1 MFNILNLDP
10 IEFEKFCLDF
20 MEKRLNLKFKR
31 FGPGKDDG
39 IDLISFD
46 GKVICQCKRYK
57 DSSKLVDVCKK
68 ELEKI
73 KKQSFDSYY
82 LLTTAE
88 ISETVTKNIYDIF
101 RDYMK
106 NYSYVIGKNDIDD
119 FLIDNANIDVLKK
132 NHKLWLSS
140 AVVLDLYLN
149 RYSDAISKVMIDDFE
164 NETKYFVE
172 TKAYY
177 DAVDIINSSGVILF
191 IGNPGIGKTLTSKM
205 LIRYL
210 LISNKEYR
218 LTTVSNNDLSK
229 LIESVQQNDNPEI
242 IFLDDFLGQTS
253 LSISDKLINELK
265 SLLKLTRIYKNKKI
279 ILNSRI
285 TILNKAKNE
294 KQEFEKLMDEIG
306 IKECLIDVNELT
318 KLDRARILYN
328 LMYHN
333 GVTKKSYE
341 SIIKNKNYNSI
352 IEHKSFNTRIIEM
365 CVIREKK
372 LESENFYD
380 FIINALNNP
389 KDVWKSEFD
398 RIEPCDAILMYQL
411 YTLGNNYIP
420 IDVLKKSTVN
430 FLIRNGYD
438 VSRYS
443 FNDSINRLSKSLIGI
458 AILGKKKYIS
468 VLNPS
473 INDYI
478 QNYLLDN
485 NAQLKIIFDTALY
498 VEQLDKILGLCPYF
512 LENNID
518 NFEKISAYNHYNS
531 FMSEDNLE
539 IKKKIEFIIK
549 HKYCDK
555 KIKNYVS
562 SFFDY
567 ELKRNYLIKFALNK
581 SIRAFYS
588 LETIINDVEKFS
600 KKIVDSDYE
609 YIEELLEYYSNIEL
623 PNLLVEKNLI
633 SVLSSSLK
641 YKLISLGEDFV
652 NETIRSTSPYIKFIN
667 NNEEL
672 EGNINYVF
680 EVKQQVEEE
689 LIQKANECID
699 YIRNLGYEFNNVELD
714 YDYIIDN
721 ICIEMLLDDD
731 LNEYKKEMYGDSI
744 DYDYSQ
750 RINSN
755 TIDVDDIFN
764 QDYDIQ

>member
-10 IEFEKFCLDF
+10 FEFEKFCLDF
-20 MEKRLNLKFKR
+20 MEKKLNIKFKR

-39 IDLISFD
+39 IDLISLD
-46 GKVICQCKRYK
+46 GKIICQCKRYK
-57 DSSKLVDVCKK
+57 DSSKLFDVSKK

-73 KKQSFDSYY
+73 KKHNFEEYY
-82 LLTTAE
+82 LLTSAE
-88 ISETVTKNIYDIF
+88 VGATVAKKIYGIF
-101 RDYMK
+101 QGYMK
-106 NYSYVIGKNDIDD
+106 DYSYIIGKNDIDD
-119 FLIDNANIDVLKK
+119 FLSDEVNIDVLKR
-132 NHKLWLSS
+132 NHKLWLTSS
-140 AVVLDLYLN
+140 LVLDLYLN

-177 DAVDIINSSGVILF
+177 NAVDIINSNGVILF
-191 IGNPGIGKTLTSKM
+191 VGDPGIGKTLTSKM

-242 IFLDDFLGQTS
+242 IFLDDFLGQTA

-265 SLLKLTRIYKNKKI
+265 SLLKLTRIYKNKKVV
-279 ILNSRI
+279 LNSRI
-285 TILNKAKNE
+285 TILNKAKHE
-294 KQEFEKLMDEIG
+294 KEEFEKLMDEIG
-306 IKECLIDVNELT
+306 IKECLIDVNDIT

-333 GVTKKSYE
+333 GVTRKSYE
-341 SIIKNKNYNSI
+341 SIIENKNYNTI

-372 LESENFYD
+372 IESQVFYD
-380 FIINALNNP
+380 YVINALNNP

-398 RIEPCDAILMYQL
+398 RIEPCDAVLMYQL

-420 IDVLKKSTVN
+420 IEVLKKSTLN
-430 FLIRNGYD
+430 FLEKSGNDI
-438 VSRYS
+438 VRYS

-485 NAQLKIIFDTALY
+485 SAELKKIFDKSLY
-498 VEQLDKILGLCPYF
+498 IEQIDKILELAPSF
-512 LENNID
+512 LENKIN
-518 NFEKISAYNHYNS
+518 NFDKILAYNSYNS
-531 FMSEDNLE
+531 FMSDDYLDK
-539 IKKKIEFIIK
+539 KKKINFIIK
-549 HKYCDK
+549 YKYCDK
-555 KIKNYVS
+555 NIKEYVN
-562 SFFDY
+562 SFFEYD
-567 ELKRNYLIKFALNK
+567 LKKNYLIKFALNK
-581 SIRAFYS
+581 CIRDFYS
-588 LETIINDVEKFS
+588 LESIINDVENFS
-600 KKIVDSDYE
+600 KKIIDSDYG

-623 PNLLVEKNLI
+623 SNLLVEKNLI
-633 SVLSSSLK
+633 SILTSSLE
-641 YKLISLGEDFV
+641 YDLISLGEDFV
-652 NETIRSTSPYIKFIN
+652 NEAIRSTSPDIKFIN

-672 EGNINYVF
+672 EENPDYIS
-680 EVKQQVEEE
+680 EVKQQVEKE
-689 LIQKANECID
+689 LMQKAND
-699 YIRNLGYEFNNVELD
+699 YINYIGNLGFEFNNVELD

-721 ICIEMLLDDD
+721 ICIEMLLNDD
-731 LNEYKKEMYGDSI
+731 LNEYIKEMTADSF
-744 DYDYSQ
+744 DYDYSEMI
-750 RINSN
+750 RSN
-755 TIDVDDIFN
+755 TIDVDDIFKQN
-764 QDYDIQ
+764 YDV

>member
-1 MFNILNLDP
+1 MFNVLNLDP
-10 IEFEKFCLDF
+10 LEFEKFCMDF
-20 MEKRLNLKFKR
+20 MEKRLNLEFKR

-39 IDLISFD
+39 IDLISLD

-57 DSSKLVDVCKK
+57 DSSKLVGVCKK
-68 ELEKI
+68 ELEKM
-73 KKQSFDSYY
+73 KKQSFDKYY
-82 LLTTAE
+82 LLTSAE

-101 RDYMK
+101 RDYME

-119 FLIDNANIDVLKK
+119 FLIDDANIDVLKK

-140 AVVLDLYLN
+140 AAVLDLYLN
-149 RYSDAISKVMIDDFE
+149 RYSDAISKVIIDDFE

-177 DAVDIINSSGVILF
+177 DAVDIINSRGVILF
-191 IGNPGIGKTLTSKM
+191 IGDPGIGKTLTSKM

-229 LIESVQQNDNPEI
+229 LIESMQQNDNPEI

-265 SLLKLTRIYKNKKI
+265 SLLKLTKIYKNKKV

-294 KQEFEKLMDEIG
+294 KEEFEKLIDEIG
-306 IKECLIDVNELT
+306 IKECLIDVNDIT

-352 IEHKSFNTRIIEM
+352 IDHKSFNTRIIEM

-380 FIINALNNP
+380 FVINALNNP

-398 RIEPCDAILMYQL
+398 RIESCDAILMYQL

-420 IDVLKKSTVN
+420 IDVLKKSTTN
-430 FLIRNGYD
+430 FLLKDGYD

-485 NAQLKIIFDTALY
+485 SAQLKKIFETSLY
-498 VEQLDKILGLCPYF
+498 IEQIDKILELCPYL
-512 LENNID
+512 LENSID

-549 HKYCDK
+549 YKYCDK
-555 KIKNYVS
+555 KIKSYVS

-567 ELKRNYLIKFALNK
+567 DLKSNYLIKFALNK
-581 SIRAFYS
+581 SIRVFYS
-588 LETIINDVEKFS
+588 FESIINDVEKFS
-600 KKIVDSDYE
+600 KKIKSSDYD
-609 YIEELLEYYSNIEL
+609 YIEELLEYYSDNEL
-623 PNLLVEKNLI
+623 DNFLIEKNLTSI
-633 SVLSSSLK
+633 LISSLE
-641 YKLISLGEDFV
+641 YKLITLGEDFV
-652 NETIRSTSPYIKFIN
+652 NELIKSTSEDKKFIN

-672 EGNINYVF
+672 EENPDYII
-680 EVKQQVEEE
+680 EIKQKVEEE
-689 LIQKANECID
+689 LMLKATESIN
-699 YIRNLGYEFNNVELD
+699 YIKNLGYEFDDIKLD
-714 YDYIIDN
+714 YDYIVDN
-721 ICIEMLLDDD
+721 ICIEMLLNDD
-731 LNEYKKEMYGDSI
+731 LNDYIKEISEDSI

-750 RINSN
+750 MIKSN

-764 QDYDIQ
+764 QDYDV

>member
-10 IEFEKFCLDF
+10 LEFEKFCMDF
-20 MEKRLNLKFKR
+20 MGKKLNLKFKR

-39 IDLISFD
+39 IDLISLD
-46 GKVICQCKRYK
+46 GKIICQCKRYK
-57 DSSKLVDVCKK
+57 DSSKLVDICKK
-68 ELEKI
+68 EVEKI
-73 KKQSFDSYY
+73 KKQSFDKYY
-82 LLTTAE
+82 LLTSAE

-101 RDYMK
+101 RDYME

-119 FLIDNANIDVLKK
+119 FLTDDANIDVLKK

-140 AVVLDLYLN
+140 TIVLDLYLN
-149 RYSDAISKVMIDDFE
+149 RYSDAISKVIIDDFE
-164 NETKYFVE
+164 DETKYFVE

-177 DAVDIINSSGVILF
+177 DAVDIINSNGAILF
-191 IGNPGIGKTLTSKM
+191 VGDPGIGKTLTSKM

-218 LTTVSNNDLSK
+218 LTSVSNNDLSK
-229 LIESVQQNDNPEI
+229 VIESMQQNDNPEI
-242 IFLDDFLGQTS
+242 IFLDDFLGQTL

-265 SLLKLTRIYKNKKI
+265 SLLKLTKIYKNKKV

-294 KQEFEKLMDEIG
+294 KEEFEKLMDEIG
-306 IKECLIDVNELT
+306 IKECLIDVNEIT

-333 GVTKKSYE
+333 GVTRKSYD

-352 IEHKSFNTRIIEM
+352 INHKSFNTRIIEM
-365 CVIREKK
+365 CIIREKK
-372 LESENFYD
+372 LESIEFYD
-380 FIINALNNP
+380 YVINALNNP
-389 KDVWKSEFD
+389 RDVWKSEFD
-398 RIEPCDAILMYQL
+398 RIDPCDAVLMYQL

-420 IDVLKKSTVN
+420 IDILKKSTEN
-430 FLIRNGYD
+430 FLIKNGYD
-438 VSRYS
+438 VARYS

-485 NAQLKIIFDTALY
+485 SAELKKIFDTSLY
-498 VEQLDKILGLCPYF
+498 IEQLDKILGLYPSF

-518 NFEKISAYNHYNS
+518 NFYKLSAYNYYNS
-531 FMSEDNLE
+531 FMSDDNLE
-539 IKKKIEFIIK
+539 KKKKIEFIIK
-549 HKYCDK
+549 YKYFDK
-555 KIKNYVS
+555 NIKDYVY
-562 SFFDY
+562 SFFECD
-567 ELKRNYLIKFALNK
+567 LKSNYLIKFALNK
-581 SIRAFYS
+581 CIRDFYS
-588 LETIINDVEKFS
+588 FEKIINDVEKFS
-600 KKIVDSDYE
+600 EKIAGSDYD
-609 YIEELLEYYSNIEL
+609 YIEELLQYYSDIEL
-623 PNLLVEKNLI
+623 SNLLVEKNLI
-633 SVLSSSLK
+633 SILASSLE

-652 NETIRSTSPYIKFIN
+652 NETITSTSTDEKFI

-672 EGNINYVF
+672 EVSTDYIY
-680 EVKQQVEEE
+680 EVKKQVEEY
-689 LIQKANECID
+689 LKQQAGGYID
-699 YIRNLGYEFNNVELD
+699 YIRNLGYEFNNIKLD

-721 ICIEMLLDDD
+721 ICIEMLLDDY
-731 LNEYKKEMYGDSI
+731 LNDYKREMHEDSN

-750 RINSN
+750 MINSN
-755 TIDVDDIFN
+755 TIDIDDIFN
-764 QDYDIQ
+764 QDYDI

>member
-10 IEFEKFCLDF
+10 LEFEKFCMDF
-20 MEKRLNLKFKR
+20 IEKKLNLKFKR

-39 IDLISFD
+39 IDLISLD
-46 GKVICQCKRYK
+46 GKIICQCKRYK
-57 DSSKLVDVCKK
+57 DSSKLVNICKK

-73 KKQSFDSYY
+73 KKHSFDKYY
-82 LLTTAE
+82 LLTSAE

-101 RDYMK
+101 QDYMED
-106 NYSYVIGKNDIDD
+106 YSYVIGKNDIDD
-119 FLIDNANIDVLKK
+119 FLIDDANIDVLKR

-140 AVVLDLYLN
+140 TVVLDLYLN
-149 RYSDAISKVMIDDFE
+149 RYSDAISKVIIDDFE

-177 DAVDIINSSGVILF
+177 NAVDIINSNGVILF
-191 IGNPGIGKTLTSKM
+191 VGDPGIGKTLTSKM

-218 LTTVSNNDLSK
+218 LKTVSNNDLSK

-265 SLLKLTRIYKNKKI
+265 SLLKLTRIYKNKKV

-294 KQEFEKLMDEIG
+294 KEEFEKLMVEIG
-306 IKECLIDVNELT
+306 IKECLIDVNEIT

-333 GVTKKSYE
+333 GVTRKSYD

-365 CVIREKK
+365 CIIREKK
-372 LESENFYD
+372 LESVEFYD
-380 FIINALNNP
+380 YIINALNNP

-398 RIEPCDAILMYQL
+398 RIEACDALLMYQL

-430 FLIRNGYD
+430 FLIKNGYD
-438 VSRYS
+438 VARYS
-443 FNDSINRLSKSLIGI
+443 FNDSINRLSKSLIGV

-485 NAQLKIIFDTALY
+485 SAQLKKIFDTSLY
-498 VEQLDKILGLCPYF
+498 IEQLDKILGLYPSF
-512 LENNID
+512 LENKID
-518 NFEKISAYNHYNS
+518 NFDKISAYNHYNS
-531 FMSEDNLE
+531 FISDDNLE
-539 IKKKIEFIIK
+539 KKKKIEFIIK
-549 HKYCDK
+549 YKYCNK
-555 KIKNYVS
+555 NIKEYVY
-562 SFFDY
+562 SFFEYD
-567 ELKRNYLIKFALNK
+567 LKRNYLIKFALNK
-581 SIRAFYS
+581 CIRVFYS

-600 KKIVDSDYE
+600 KKIVDSDYD
-609 YIEELLEYYSNIEL
+609 YIEKLLEYYSNIEL

-633 SVLSSSLK
+633 GVLTSSLE
-641 YKLISLGEDFV
+641 YKLISLGEDFA
-652 NETIRSTSPYIKFIN
+652 NDTIRSTSPDIKFIN
-667 NNEEL
+667 NNEEW
-672 EGNINYVF
+672 EGNIDYVF
-680 EVKQQVEEE
+680 EVEQQVKEE
-689 LIQKANECID
+689 LTQKANECID

-731 LNEYKKEMYGDSI
+731 LNDYKKEMHVDSI

-750 RINSN
+750 RVNSN

>member
-1 MFNILNLDP
+1 MFNVLNLDP
-10 IEFEKFCLDF
+10 LEFEKFCMDF
-20 MEKRLNLKFKR
+20 MEKRLNLEFKR

-39 IDLISFD
+39 IDLISLD

-68 ELEKI
+68 ELEKM
-73 KKQSFDSYY
+73 KKQSFDKYY
-82 LLTTAE
+82 LLTSAE

-101 RDYMK
+101 RDYME

-119 FLIDNANIDVLKK
+119 FLIDDANIDVLKK

-140 AVVLDLYLN
+140 AAVLDLYLN
-149 RYSDAISKVMIDDFE
+149 RYSDAISKVIIDDFE

-177 DAVDIINSSGVILF
+177 DAVDIINSRGVILF
-191 IGNPGIGKTLTSKM
+191 IGDPGIGKTLTSKM

-229 LIESVQQNDNPEI
+229 LIESMQQNDNPEI

-265 SLLKLTRIYKNKKI
+265 SLLKLTKIYKNKKV

-294 KQEFEKLMDEIG
+294 KEEFEKLIDEIG
-306 IKECLIDVNELT
+306 IKECLIDVNDIT

-352 IEHKSFNTRIIEM
+352 IDHKSFNTRIIEM

-380 FIINALNNP
+380 FVINALNNP

-398 RIEPCDAILMYQL
+398 RIESCDAILMYQL

-420 IDVLKKSTVN
+420 IDVLKKSTTN
-430 FLIRNGYD
+430 FLLKDGYD

-485 NAQLKIIFDTALY
+485 SAQLKKIFETSLY
-498 VEQLDKILGLCPYF
+498 IEQVDKILELCPYL
-512 LENNID
+512 LENSID

-549 HKYCDK
+549 YKYCDK
-555 KIKNYVS
+555 KIKSYVS

-567 ELKRNYLIKFALNK
+567 DLKSNYLIKFALNK
-581 SIRAFYS
+581 SIRVFYS
-588 LETIINDVEKFS
+588 LEKIINDVEKFS
-600 KKIVDSDYE
+600 KKIKSSDYD
-609 YIEELLEYYSNIEL
+609 YIEELLEYYSDNEL
-623 PNLLVEKNLI
+623 DNFLIEKNLTSI
-633 SVLSSSLK
+633 LISSLE
-641 YKLISLGEDFV
+641 YKLITLGEDFV
-652 NETIRSTSPYIKFIN
+652 NELIKSTSEDKKFIN

-672 EGNINYVF
+672 EENPDYII
-680 EVKQQVEEE
+680 EIKQKVEEE
-689 LIQKANECID
+689 LMLKATESIN
-699 YIRNLGYEFNNVELD
+699 YIKNLGYEFDDIKLD
-714 YDYIIDN
+714 YDYIVDN
-721 ICIEMLLDDD
+721 ICIEMLLNDD
-731 LNEYKKEMYGDSI
+731 LNDYIKEISEDSI

-750 RINSN
+750 MIKSN

-764 QDYDIQ
+764 QDYDV

>member
-57 DSSKLVDVCKK
+57 DSSKLVDACKK

-119 FLIDNANIDVLKK
+119 FLIDDANIDVLKK

-191 IGNPGIGKTLTSKM
+191 IGDPGIGKTLTSKM

-218 LTTVSNNDLSK
+218 LTTVSNNDFSK

-306 IKECLIDVNELT
+306 IKECLIDVNEIT

-485 NAQLKIIFDTALY
+485 NAQLKKIFDTALY
-498 VEQLDKILGLCPYF
+498 VEQLDKISGLCPYF

-567 ELKRNYLIKFALNK
+567 DLKRNYLVKFALNK

-609 YIEELLEYYSNIEL
+609 YIEELLEYYSDIEL

-633 SVLSSSLK
+633 SVLSSSLE

-652 NETIRSTSPYIKFIN
+652 NETIRSTSPDIKFIN

-699 YIRNLGYEFNNVELD
+699 YIRNLGYKFNNVELD

-731 LNEYKKEMYGDSI
+731 LNDYKKEMYGDSI

>member
-1 MFNILNLDP
+1 MYGFYG
-10 IEFEKFCLDF
+10 K
-20 MEKRLNLKFKR
+20 KLNLKFKR

-39 IDLISFD
+39 IDLISLD
-46 GKVICQCKRYK
+46 GKIICQCKRYK
-57 DSSKLVDVCKK
+57 DSSKLIDVCKK
-68 ELEKI
+68 EVEKI
-73 KKQSFDSYY
+73 KKQSFDKYY
-82 LLTTAE
+82 LLTSAE

-101 RDYMK
+101 RDYME

-119 FLIDNANIDVLKK
+119 FLTDDANIDVLKK

-140 AVVLDLYLN
+140 TIVLDLYLN
-149 RYSDAISKVMIDDFE
+149 RYSDAISKVIIDDFE
-164 NETKYFVE
+164 DETKYFVE

-177 DAVDIINSSGVILF
+177 DAVDIINSNGAILF
-191 IGNPGIGKTLTSKM
+191 VGDPGIGKTLTSKM

-218 LTTVSNNDLSK
+218 LTSVSNNDLSK
-229 LIESVQQNDNPEI
+229 VIESMQQNDNPEI
-242 IFLDDFLGQTS
+242 IFLDDFLGQTF

-265 SLLKLTRIYKNKKI
+265 SLLKLTKIYKNKKV

-294 KQEFEKLMDEIG
+294 KEEFEKLMDEIG
-306 IKECLIDVNELT
+306 IKECLIDVNEIT

-333 GVTKKSYE
+333 GVTRKSYV

-352 IEHKSFNTRIIEM
+352 INHKSFNTRIIEM
-365 CVIREKK
+365 CIIREKK
-372 LESENFYD
+372 LEFIEFYD
-380 FIINALNNP
+380 YVINALNNP
-389 KDVWKSEFD
+389 RNVWKSEFD
-398 RIEPCDAILMYQL
+398 RIDPCDAVLMYQL

-420 IDVLKKSTVN
+420 IDILKKSTEN
-430 FLIRNGYD
+430 FLIKNGYN
-438 VSRYS
+438 VVRYS

-485 NAQLKIIFDTALY
+485 SAELKKIFDTSLY
-498 VEQLDKILGLCPYF
+498 IEQLDKILGLYPAF

-518 NFEKISAYNHYNS
+518 NFYKLSAYNYYNS
-531 FMSEDNLE
+531 FMSDDNLE
-539 IKKKIEFIIK
+539 KKKKIEFIIK
-549 HKYCDK
+549 YKYFDK
-555 KIKNYVS
+555 NIKDYVY
-562 SFFDY
+562 SFFECD
-567 ELKRNYLIKFALNK
+567 LKSNYLIKFALNK
-581 SIRAFYS
+581 CIRDFYS
-588 LETIINDVEKFS
+588 LEKIINDVEKFS
-600 KKIVDSDYE
+600 EKIAGSDYD
-609 YIEELLEYYSNIEL
+609 YIEELLQYYSDIEL
-623 PNLLVEKNLI
+623 SNLLVEKNLI
-633 SVLSSSLK
+633 SILASSLE

-652 NETIRSTSPYIKFIN
+652 NETITSTSTDEKFM

-672 EGNINYVF
+672 EVSKDYIY
-680 EVKQQVEEE
+680 EVKKQVEEY
-689 LIQKANECID
+689 LKQQAGVYID
-699 YIRNLGYEFNNVELD
+699 YIRNLGYEFNNVKLD

-731 LNEYKKEMYGDSI
+731 LNDYKREMHEDSN

-750 RINSN
+750 MINSN
-755 TIDVDDIFN
+755 TIDIDDIFN

>member
-10 IEFEKFCLDF
+10 LEFEKFCMDF
-20 MEKRLNLKFKR
+20 MEKKLNLKFKR

-39 IDLISFD
+39 IDLISLD
-46 GKVICQCKRYK
+46 GKIICQCKRYK
-57 DSSKLVDVCKK
+57 DSSKLIDVCKK
-68 ELEKI
+68 EVEKI
-73 KKQSFDSYY
+73 KKQSFDKYY
-82 LLTTAE
+82 LLTSAE

-101 RDYMK
+101 RDYME

-119 FLIDNANIDVLKK
+119 FLTDDANIDVLKK

-140 AVVLDLYLN
+140 TIVLDLYLN
-149 RYSDAISKVMIDDFE
+149 RYSDAISKVIIDDFE
-164 NETKYFVE
+164 DETKYFVE

-177 DAVDIINSSGVILF
+177 DAVDIINSNGAILF
-191 IGNPGIGKTLTSKM
+191 VGDPGIGKTLTSKM

-218 LTTVSNNDLSK
+218 LTSVSNNDLSK
-229 LIESVQQNDNPEI
+229 VIESMQQNDNPEI
-242 IFLDDFLGQTS
+242 IFLDDFLGQTF
-253 LSISDKLINELK
+253 LSISDKL
-265 SLLKLTRIYKNKKI
+265 KLTKIYKNKKV

-294 KQEFEKLMDEIG
+294 KEEFEKLMDEIG
-306 IKECLIDVNELT
+306 IKECLIDVNEIT

-333 GVTKKSYE
+333 GVTRKSYD

-352 IEHKSFNTRIIEM
+352 INHKSFNTRIIEM
-365 CVIREKK
+365 CIIREKK
-372 LESENFYD
+372 LESIEFYD
-380 FIINALNNP
+380 YVINALNNP
-389 KDVWKSEFD
+389 RDVWKSEFD
-398 RIEPCDAILMYQL
+398 RIDPCDAVLMYQL

-420 IDVLKKSTVN
+420 IDILKKSTEN
-430 FLIRNGYD
+430 FLIKNGYN
-438 VSRYS
+438 VVRYS

-458 AILGKKKYIS
+458 AILGRKKYIS

-485 NAQLKIIFDTALY
+485 SAELKKIFDTSLY
-498 VEQLDKILGLCPYF
+498 IEQLDKILGLYPAF

-518 NFEKISAYNHYNS
+518 NFYKLSAYNYYNS
-531 FMSEDNLE
+531 FISDDNLE
-539 IKKKIEFIIK
+539 KKKKIEFIIK
-549 HKYCDK
+549 YKYFDRN
-555 KIKNYVS
+555 IKDYVY
-562 SFFDY
+562 SFFECD
-567 ELKRNYLIKFALNK
+567 LKSNYLIKFALNK
-581 SIRAFYS
+581 GIRDFYS
-588 LETIINDVEKFS
+588 LEEIINDVEKFS
-600 KKIVDSDYE
+600 EKIAGSDYD
-609 YIEELLEYYSNIEL
+609 YIEELLQYYSDIEL
-623 PNLLVEKNLI
+623 SNLLVEKNLI
-633 SVLSSSLK
+633 SILASSLE

-652 NETIRSTSPYIKFIN
+652 NETITSTSTDEKFM

-672 EGNINYVF
+672 EVSTDYIY
-680 EVKQQVEEE
+680 EVKKQVEEY
-689 LIQKANECID
+689 LKQQAGGYID
-699 YIRNLGYEFNNVELD
+699 YIRNLGYEFNNVKLD

-731 LNEYKKEMYGDSI
+731 LNDYKREMHEDSN

-750 RINSN
+750 MINSN
-755 TIDVDDIFN
+755 TIDIDDIFN

>member
-10 IEFEKFCLDF
+10 LEFEKFCMDF
-20 MEKRLNLKFKR
+20 IEKKLNLKFKR

-39 IDLISFD
+39 IDLISLD

-73 KKQSFDSYY
+73 KKHSFNKYY
-82 LLTTAE
+82 LLTSAE

-101 RDYMK
+101 LDYMED
-106 NYSYVIGKNDIDD
+106 YSYVIGKNDIDD
-119 FLIDNANIDVLKK
+119 FLMDDDNIDVLKK

-149 RYSDAISKVMIDDFE
+149 RYSDAISKVIIGDFE

-177 DAVDIINSSGVILF
+177 NAVDIINSNGVILF
-191 IGNPGIGKTLTSKM
+191 VGDPGIGKTLTSKM

-242 IFLDDFLGQTS
+242 IFLDDFLWQTS

-265 SLLKLTRIYKNKKI
+265 SLLKLTRIYKNKKV

-294 KQEFEKLMDEIG
+294 KAEFEKLMDEIG
-306 IKECLIDVNELT
+306 IKECMIDVNEIT

-333 GVTKKSYE
+333 GVTRKSYD

-365 CVIREKK
+365 CIIREKK
-372 LESENFYD
+372 LESEEFYD
-380 FIINALNNP
+380 YVIKALNNP

-398 RIEPCDAILMYQL
+398 RIEPCDALLMYQL

-420 IDVLKKSTVN
+420 IDILKKSIIN
-430 FLIRNGYD
+430 FLIKNGYD
-438 VSRYS
+438 VARYS

-485 NAQLKIIFDTALY
+485 SAQLKKIFDTSLY
-498 VEQLDKILGLCPYF
+498 IEQLDKILGLYPSF

-518 NFEKISAYNHYNS
+518 NFDKISAYNHYNS
-531 FMSEDNLE
+531 FMSDDNLE
-539 IKKKIEFIIK
+539 KKKKIEFIIK
-549 HKYCDK
+549 YKYCDK
-555 KIKNYVS
+555 NIKEYVY
-562 SFFDY
+562 SFFEYD
-567 ELKRNYLIKFALNK
+567 LKGNYLIKFALNK

-600 KKIVDSDYE
+600 KKIVDSDYD
-609 YIEELLEYYSNIEL
+609 YIEELLEYYSDIEL
-623 PNLLVEKNLI
+623 SNLLVEKNLI
-633 SVLSSSLK
+633 GILTSSLE

-652 NETIRSTSPYIKFIN
+652 NETIRSTSADIKFIN

-672 EGNINYVF
+672 EGNPDYII

-689 LIQKANECID
+689 LMQKATECIN
-699 YIRNLGYEFNNVELD
+699 YIRNLGYEFNNIQLD
-714 YDYIIDN
+714 YDYIVDN
-721 ICIEMLLDDD
+721 INVEMLLDDD
-731 LNEYKKEMYGDSI
+731 LNDYIKEMSDDSI

-750 RINSN
+750 MIKSN

-764 QDYDIQ
+764 QDYDI

>member
-10 IEFEKFCLDF
+10 LEFEKFCMDF
-20 MEKRLNLKFKR
+20 MEKKLNLKFKR

-39 IDLISFD
+39 IDLISLD
-46 GKVICQCKRYK
+46 GKIICQCKRYK
-57 DSSKLVDVCKK
+57 DSSKLIDVCKK
-68 ELEKI
+68 EVEKI
-73 KKQSFDSYY
+73 KKQSFDKYY
-82 LLTTAE
+82 LLTSAE

-101 RDYMK
+101 RDYME

-119 FLIDNANIDVLKK
+119 FLTDDANIDVLKK

-140 AVVLDLYLN
+140 TIVLDLYLN
-149 RYSDAISKVMIDDFE
+149 RYSDAISKVIIDDFE
-164 NETKYFVE
+164 DETKYFVE

-177 DAVDIINSSGVILF
+177 DAVDIINSNGAILF
-191 IGNPGIGKTLTSKM
+191 VGDPGIGKTLTSKM

-218 LTTVSNNDLSK
+218 LTSVSNNDLSK
-229 LIESVQQNDNPEI
+229 VIESMQQNDNPEI
-242 IFLDDFLGQTS
+242 IFLDDFLGQTF

-265 SLLKLTRIYKNKKI
+265 SLLKLTKIYKNKKV

-294 KQEFEKLMDEIG
+294 KEEFEKLMDEIG
-306 IKECLIDVNELT
+306 IKECLIDVNEIT

-333 GVTKKSYE
+333 GVTRKSYD

-352 IEHKSFNTRIIEM
+352 INHKSFNTRIIEM
-365 CVIREKK
+365 CIIREKK
-372 LESENFYD
+372 LESIEFYD
-380 FIINALNNP
+380 YVINALNNP
-389 KDVWKSEFD
+389 RDVWKSEFD
-398 RIEPCDAILMYQL
+398 RIDPCDAVLMYQL

-420 IDVLKKSTVN
+420 IDILKKSTEN
-430 FLIRNGYD
+430 FLIKNGYN
-438 VSRYS
+438 VVRYS

-458 AILGKKKYIS
+458 AILGRKKYIS

-485 NAQLKIIFDTALY
+485 SAKLKKIFDTSLY
-498 VEQLDKILGLCPYF
+498 IEQLDKILGLYPAF

-518 NFEKISAYNHYNS
+518 NFYKLSAYNYYNS
-531 FMSEDNLE
+531 FISDDNLE
-539 IKKKIEFIIK
+539 KKKKIEFIIK
-549 HKYCDK
+549 YKYFDRN
-555 KIKNYVS
+555 IKDYVY
-562 SFFDY
+562 SFFECD
-567 ELKRNYLIKFALNK
+567 LKSNYLIKFALNK
-581 SIRAFYS
+581 GIRDFYS
-588 LETIINDVEKFS
+588 LEEIINDVEKFS
-600 KKIVDSDYE
+600 EKIAGSDYD
-609 YIEELLEYYSNIEL
+609 YIEELLQYYSDIEL
-623 PNLLVEKNLI
+623 SNLLVEKNLI
-633 SVLSSSLK
+633 SILASSLE

-652 NETIRSTSPYIKFIN
+652 NETITSTSTDEKFM

-672 EGNINYVF
+672 EVSTDYIY
-680 EVKQQVEEE
+680 EVKKQAEEYLKQQ
-689 LIQKANECID
+689 AGGYID
-699 YIRNLGYEFNNVELD
+699 YIRNLGYEFNNVKLD

-731 LNEYKKEMYGDSI
+731 LNDYKREMHDDSN

-750 RINSN
+750 MINSN
-755 TIDVDDIFN
+755 TIDIDDIFN

>member
-10 IEFEKFCLDF
+10 LEFEKFCMDF
-20 MEKRLNLKFKR
+20 IEKKLNLKFKR

-39 IDLISFD
+39 IDLISLD

-73 KKQSFDSYY
+73 KKHSFNKYY
-82 LLTTAE
+82 LLTSAE

-101 RDYMK
+101 RDYMED
-106 NYSYVIGKNDIDD
+106 YSYVIGKNDIDD
-119 FLIDNANIDVLKK
+119 FLMDDDNIDVLKK

-149 RYSDAISKVMIDDFE
+149 RYSDAISKVIIGDFE

-177 DAVDIINSSGVILF
+177 NAVDIINSNGVILF
-191 IGNPGIGKTLTSKM
+191 VGDPGIGKTLTSKM

-265 SLLKLTRIYKNKKI
+265 SLLKLTRIYKNKKV

-294 KQEFEKLMDEIG
+294 KAEFEKLMDEIG
-306 IKECLIDVNELT
+306 IKECMIDVNEIT

-333 GVTKKSYE
+333 GVTRKSYD

-365 CVIREKK
+365 CIIREKK
-372 LESENFYD
+372 LESEEFYD
-380 FIINALNNP
+380 YVIKALNNP

-398 RIEPCDAILMYQL
+398 RIEPCDALLMYQL

-420 IDVLKKSTVN
+420 IDILKKSIIN
-430 FLIRNGYD
+430 FLIKNGYD
-438 VSRYS
+438 VARYS

-485 NAQLKIIFDTALY
+485 SAQLKKIFDTSLY
-498 VEQLDKILGLCPYF
+498 IEQLDKILGLYPSF

-518 NFEKISAYNHYNS
+518 NFDKISAYNHYNS
-531 FMSEDNLE
+531 FMSDDNLE
-539 IKKKIEFIIK
+539 KKKKIEFIIK
-549 HKYCDK
+549 YKYCDK
-555 KIKNYVS
+555 NIKEYVY
-562 SFFDY
+562 SFFEYD
-567 ELKRNYLIKFALNK
+567 LKGNYLIKFALNK

-600 KKIVDSDYE
+600 KKIVDSDYD
-609 YIEELLEYYSNIEL
+609 YIEELLEYYSDIEL
-623 PNLLVEKNLI
+623 SNLLVEKNLI
-633 SVLSSSLK
+633 GILTSSLE

-652 NETIRSTSPYIKFIN
+652 NETIRSTSADIKFIN

-672 EGNINYVF
+672 EGNPDYII

-689 LIQKANECID
+689 LMQKATECIN
-699 YIRNLGYEFNNVELD
+699 YIRNLGYEFNNIQLD
-714 YDYIIDN
+714 YDYIVDN
-721 ICIEMLLDDD
+721 INVEMLLDDD
-731 LNEYKKEMYGDSI
+731 LNDYIKEMSDDSI

-750 RINSN
+750 MIKSN

-764 QDYDIQ
+764 QDYDI

>member
-10 IEFEKFCLDF
+10 LEFEKFCMDF
-20 MEKRLNLKFKR
+20 IEKKLNLKFKR

-39 IDLISFD
+39 IDLISLD

-57 DSSKLVDVCKK
+57 DSSKLVDICKK

-73 KKQSFDSYY
+73 KKHSVNKYY
-82 LLTTAE
+82 LLTSAE

-101 RDYMK
+101 QNYMED
-106 NYSYVIGKNDIDD
+106 YSYVIGKNDIDD
-119 FLIDNANIDVLKK
+119 FLIDDANIDVLKK

-149 RYSDAISKVMIDDFE
+149 RYSDAISKVIIDDFE

-177 DAVDIINSSGVILF
+177 NAVDIINSNGVILF
-191 IGNPGIGKTLTSKM
+191 VGDPGIGKTLTSKM

-265 SLLKLTRIYKNKKI
+265 SLLKLTRIYKNKKV

-294 KQEFEKLMDEIG
+294 KEEFEKLMDEIG
-306 IKECLIDVNELT
+306 IKECLIDVNEIT

-333 GVTKKSYE
+333 SVTRKSYDT
-341 SIIKNKNYNSI
+341 IIKNKNYNSI

-365 CVIREKK
+365 CIIREKK
-372 LESENFYD
+372 LESVEFYD
-380 FIINALNNP
+380 YVMNALNNP

-398 RIEPCDAILMYQL
+398 RIEPCDALLMYQL

-420 IDVLKKSTVN
+420 IDILKKSTVN
-430 FLIRNGYD
+430 FLIKNGYD
-438 VSRYS
+438 VARYS

-485 NAQLKIIFDTALY
+485 SAQLKKIFDTSLY
-498 VEQLDKILGLCPYF
+498 IEQIDKILGLYPSF

-518 NFEKISAYNHYNS
+518 NFDKISAYNHYNS
-531 FMSEDNLE
+531 FISDDNLE
-539 IKKKIEFIIK
+539 KKKKIEFIIK
-549 HKYCDK
+549 YKYCDK
-555 KIKNYVS
+555 NIKEYVY
-562 SFFDY
+562 SFFEYD
-567 ELKRNYLIKFALNK
+567 LKRNYLIKFALNK
-581 SIRAFYS
+581 SIRDFYS

-600 KKIVDSDYE
+600 KKIVDSDYD
-609 YIEELLEYYSNIEL
+609 YIEELLEYYSDIEL
-623 PNLLVEKNLI
+623 SNLLVEKNLI
-633 SVLSSSLK
+633 SILTSSLE

-652 NETIRSTSPYIKFIN
+652 NETIRTTSPDIKFIN

-672 EGNINYVF
+672 EGNIDYVF

-689 LIQKANECID
+689 LIQKANECIN
-699 YIRNLGYEFNNVELD
+699 YIRNLGYEFNNIQLD
-714 YDYIIDN
+714 YDYIVDN
-721 ICIEMLLDDD
+721 INIEMLLDDD
-731 LNEYKKEMYGDSI
+731 LNDYIKEISDDSI

-750 RINSN
+750 MIKSN

-764 QDYDIQ
+764 QDYDV

>member
-1 MFNILNLDP
+1 MFNVLNLDP
-10 IEFEKFCLDF
+10 LEFEKFCMDF
-20 MEKRLNLKFKR
+20 MEKRLNLEFKR

-39 IDLISFD
+39 IDLISLD

-68 ELEKI
+68 ELEKM
-73 KKQSFDSYY
+73 KKQSFDKYY
-82 LLTTAE
+82 LLTSAE

-101 RDYMK
+101 RDYME

-119 FLIDNANIDVLKK
+119 FLIDDANIDVLKK

-140 AVVLDLYLN
+140 AAVLDLYLN
-149 RYSDAISKVMIDDFE
+149 RYSDAISKVIIDDFE

-177 DAVDIINSSGVILF
+177 DAVDIINSRGVILF
-191 IGNPGIGKTLTSKM
+191 IGDPGIGKTLTSKM

-229 LIESVQQNDNPEI
+229 LIESMQQNDNPEI

-265 SLLKLTRIYKNKKI
+265 SLLKLTKIYKNKKV

-294 KQEFEKLMDEIG
+294 KEEFEKLIDEIG
-306 IKECLIDVNELT
+306 IKECLIDVNDIT

-352 IEHKSFNTRIIEM
+352 IDHKSFNTRIIEM

-380 FIINALNNP
+380 FVINALNNP

-398 RIEPCDAILMYQL
+398 RIESCDAILMYQL

-420 IDVLKKSTVN
+420 IDVLKKSTTN
-430 FLIRNGYD
+430 FLLKDGYD

-485 NAQLKIIFDTALY
+485 SAQLKKIFETSLY
-498 VEQLDKILGLCPYF
+498 IEQVDKILELCPYL
-512 LENNID
+512 LENSID

-549 HKYCDK
+549 YKYCDK
-555 KIKNYVS
+555 KIKSYVS

-567 ELKRNYLIKFALNK
+567 DLKSNYLIKFALNK
-581 SIRAFYS
+581 SIRVFYS
-588 LETIINDVEKFS
+588 FESIINDVEKFS
-600 KKIVDSDYE
+600 KKIKSSDYD
-609 YIEELLEYYSNIEL
+609 YIEELLEYYSDNEL
-623 PNLLVEKNLI
+623 DNFLIEKNLTSI
-633 SVLSSSLK
+633 LISSLE
-641 YKLISLGEDFV
+641 YKLITLGEDFV
-652 NETIRSTSPYIKFIN
+652 NELIKSTSEDKKFIN

-672 EGNINYVF
+672 EENPDYII
-680 EVKQQVEEE
+680 EIKQKVEEE
-689 LIQKANECID
+689 LMLKATESIN
-699 YIRNLGYEFNNVELD
+699 YIKNLGYEFDDIKLD
-714 YDYIIDN
+714 YDYIVDN
-721 ICIEMLLDDD
+721 ICIEMLLNDD
-731 LNEYKKEMYGDSI
+731 LNDYIKEISEDSI

-750 RINSN
+750 MIKSN

-764 QDYDIQ
+764 QDYDV